1 MRAHQFVPAGD
12 TIAPV
17 NKDIQPF
24 LLYFLPKGQS
34 LNWRTMNAIVKQFH
48 LAFKGM
54 ETKEIYDVLMEQ
66 LVATIKGYDPNYTE
80 KVRMVVE
87 AIENELS
94 KRKQF
99 RFADVDRHLEF
110 DCHRYSRLLGRLGI
124 LRIREAT
131 AVRKGSDAILMG
143 KVNGARTG
151 AGKGSVRS

>member
-87 AIENELS
+87 AIENELP

-99 RFADVDRHLEF
+99 RFADVNRHLSLIVIAIAA
-110 DCHRYSRLLGRLGI
+110 CWASLASSGSGKPPRSGR
-124 LRIREAT
+124 
-131 AVRKGSDAILMG
+131 VPM
-143 KVNGARTG
+143 
-151 AGKGSVRS
+151 RS

>member
-1 MRAHQFVPAGD
+1 
-12 TIAPV
+12 
-17 NKDIQPF
+17 
-24 LLYFLPKGQS
+24 
-34 LNWRTMNAIVKQFH
+34 
-48 LAFKGM
+48 M
-54 ETKEIYDVLMEQ
+54 ETEEVYDVLMEQ
-66 LVATIKGYDPNYTE
+66 LVATVKGYDPAYTE

-87 AIENELS
+87 AIQNELS

-99 RFADVDRHLEF
+99 SFADVDRHLEF
-110 DCHRYSRLLGRLGI
+110 DCNRYIRLLGRLGF